1 MKKGLGELRNLNEQT
16 SDDDDDDEDNNLIEI
31 QLQLSVIKVN
41 FINLFTYSKLIRDE
55 YQTFTETKLKLPEK
69 FQIFQKEFKVSDEN
83 SIIFFS
89 AFKNENFLI
98 NNHNYG
104 DLYKLS
110 NFFQVKKLIK
120 FLNQYKNN
128 HNFDIDFI
136 INEIL
141 KKINEEA
148 SDDYIIGKFKFEL
161 ESNLY
166 NRANECLQN
175 ENFGLLP
182 ISIVYRILSKSE
194 EIPNDLLFDF
204 ISKSI
209 EERCTLFNFLNIQN
223 LSDIKLGE
231 LFDLYDQNPNCFQYF
246 PSNFGFLKSIIT
258 ENKKMKTQLI
268 ELNEKCDKFQR
279 YLDDACKMANFY
291 FGGEDFIGDIFL
303 HLGQCSERGNMLAS
317 LCIGFLYMITDDDS
331 KKMNALP
338 YLQKSIEQG
347 NSYAL
352 LLIGTLYEEGE
363 CVEQSYSKAIE
374 IYQESASKG
383 NLVALCK

>member
-1 MKKGLGELRNLNEQT
+1 M
-16 SDDDDDDEDNNLIEI
+16 
-31 QLQLSVIKVN
+31 
-41 FINLFTYSKLIRDE
+41 
-55 YQTFTETKLKLPEK
+55 
-69 FQIFQKEFKVSDEN
+69 
-83 SIIFFS
+83 
-89 AFKNENFLI
+89 
-98 NNHNYG
+98 
-104 DLYKLS
+104 
-110 NFFQVKKLIK
+110 
-120 FLNQYKNN
+120 
-128 HNFDIDFI
+128 
-136 INEIL
+136 
-141 KKINEEA
+141 
-148 SDDYIIGKFKFEL
+148 
-161 ESNLY
+161 Y

-182 ISIVYRILSKSE
+182 ISIVYCILSKSE

-268 ELNEKCDKFQR
+268 ELNEKCDKFQG
-279 YLDDACKMANFY
+279 YLDDACKMANFF
-291 FGGEDFIGDIFL
+291 FGGEDFFGDIFL

-317 LCIGFLYMITDDDS
+317 LCIGFSYMITDDDS

-352 LLIGTLYEEGE
+352 LYIGTLYEEGE

-374 IYQESASKG
+374 IYQESPSKG
-383 NLVALCK
+383 NLVALFKLASLYTEGKGVEQDYSKAIELYKNAAANGNSTALIRLGEIYTEGKLVEKDYSKAIDYFKQSAKLGNVGGFGFLGDLYKSGEGVEKNLAKALSYYEKAYNLCDYFPTLHEILEELKKQISESEEETPKPLKK